1 MGGLDGAE
9 PNARRE
15 SLEPSRPVFGTPETI
30 ADRLLEYSDAGFMT
44 VIVEMPAPYDRET
57 LERLAR
63 EVGPMVARKP
73 V

>member
-1 MGGLDGAE
+1 VE
-9 PNARRE
+9 KK
-15 SLEPSRPVFGTPETI
+15 LEPSRPVFGTPETI
-30 ADRLLEYSDAGFMT
+30 AARLLEYSDAGFNT

-63 EVGPMVARKP
+63 EVRPMVAQKP